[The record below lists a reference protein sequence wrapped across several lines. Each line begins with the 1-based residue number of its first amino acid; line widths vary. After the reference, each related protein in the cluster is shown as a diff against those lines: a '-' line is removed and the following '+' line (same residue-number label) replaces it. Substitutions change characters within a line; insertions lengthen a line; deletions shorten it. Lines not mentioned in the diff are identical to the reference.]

1 MNRTEKKQIDDSIG
15 LYHETYRKNGFRH
28 MITLSDIRNTK
39 IREDLENDRHVF
51 ELVKTDEQKSYF
63 VNKCN
68 ELMLKRR
75 NHEDAEHQDFV
86 EKNSDILYHSIDDYY
101 KHSCFLKDLRDN
113 ENQERHTNALNQ
125 IAKLQNVN
133 ETDYDL
139 ELHNFLDRSENE
151 IFNELEEY
159 KDESRDIV
167 KDRCSVKLNVP
178 AIVLAQLY
186 KTSRLLDFTE
196 HAKKE
201 KHAKKEELMIQFL
214 KESECA

>member
-1 MNRTEKKQIDDSIG
+1 MNRTEKKQIDSSIG
-15 LYHETYRKNGFRH
+15 LYHETYRKNGNRH

-39 IREDLENDRHVF
+39 IREDLENDSRVF

-75 NHEDAEHQDFV
+75 NHEDAEFDDSV
-86 EKNSDILYHSIDDYY
+86 EKNSDILYHSIEDYY
-101 KHSCFLKDLRDN
+101 RHGCFLKDLRDN
-113 ENQERHTNALNQ
+113 EIQERHTNALNQ

-139 ELHNFLDRSENE
+139 ELHNFLDRNKDE
-151 IFNELEEY
+151 IFNQLESF

-167 KDRCSVKLNVP
+167 EDRCSVQLYVP
-178 AIVLAQLY
+178 AVVLAQLY

-214 KESECA
+214 KESEVA